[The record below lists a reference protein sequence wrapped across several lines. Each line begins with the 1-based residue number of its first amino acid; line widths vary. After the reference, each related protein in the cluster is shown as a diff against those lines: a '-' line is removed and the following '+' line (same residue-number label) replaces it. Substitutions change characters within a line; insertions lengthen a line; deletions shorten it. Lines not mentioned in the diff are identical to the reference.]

1 MKIIITGA
9 TGLIGGGALQIALK
23 HPDITSV
30 VVLARRE
37 TGVEDP
43 KLTTIIKKDYKSYEP
58 AELEHLN
65 GADGCIW

>member
-9 TGLIGGGALQIALK
+9 TGLIGGGALQSALK
-23 HPDITSV
+23 HPDVTSI

-37 TGVEDP
+37 TGVRDP
-43 KLTTIIKKDYKSYEP
+43 KLTTIIKKDYKSYET
-58 AELEHLN
+58 AELKQLK